1 MFVKLHSTVAVD
13 LVAYG
18 KQFVSA
24 NVFVMLQYSMLELKQ
39 VAEQTR
45 QSAVAPGQDRKM
57 LHHKLPALKCGW
69 ENKAEAV
76 LAYVASQHSSHIDL
90 KGETCGLF
98 IDQQHRITTDVHNV
112 LKLWKYVT
120 VHVYIC

>member
-57 LHHKLPALKCGW
+57 LHHKLPALKCG
-69 ENKAEAV
+69 
-76 LAYVASQHSSHIDL
+76 
-90 KGETCGLF
+90 
-98 IDQQHRITTDVHNV
+98 
-112 LKLWKYVT
+112 
-120 VHVYIC
+120 